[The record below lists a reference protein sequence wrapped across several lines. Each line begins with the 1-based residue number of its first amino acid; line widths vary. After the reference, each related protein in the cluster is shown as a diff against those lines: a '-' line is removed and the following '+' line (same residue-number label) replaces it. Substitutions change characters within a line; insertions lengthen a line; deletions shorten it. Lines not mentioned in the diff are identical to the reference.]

1 MGIVSTTLS
10 QSNNMKFL
18 LVLAVVAAAR
28 AEAEAKPGF
37 VYTTGLHH
45 APLVYNH
52 LPLAYKQA
60 PEHAAAPRYCLNNL
74 GIAVPCPVLG
84 ETVDAGSV
92 ERDKP
97 EYAPAA
103 SPCRNNLGI
112 AVPCAHGRQVLV
124 PALTACRNNEGI
136 AVPCALPSERD
147 VQGPVHAPPAV
158 VAVPGYPR

>member
-52 LPLAYKQA
+52 LPMGYHHA
-60 PEHAAAPRYCLNNL
+60 PVVYNVAPVGCQNNE
-74 GIAVPCPVLG
+74 GA
-84 ETVDAGSV
+84 
-92 ERDKP
+92 
-97 EYAPAA
+97 
-103 SPCRNNLGI
+103 
-112 AVPCAHGRQVLV
+112 AVPCAHGVLPTLPYGLV
-124 PALTACRNNEGI
+124 PAVA
-136 AVPCALPSERD
+136 
-147 VQGPVHAPPAV
+147 APAAAEATTSATP
-158 VAVPGYPR
+158 PMPDTTH

>member
-52 LPLAYKQA
+52 LPLAYPHA
-60 PEHAAAPRYCLNNL
+60 PVVYNVAPVGCQNNE
-74 GIAVPCPVLG
+74 GA
-84 ETVDAGSV
+84 
-92 ERDKP
+92 
-97 EYAPAA
+97 
-103 SPCRNNLGI
+103 
-112 AVPCAHGRQVLV
+112 AVPCAQG
-124 PALTACRNNEGI
+124 
-136 AVPCALPSERD
+136 ALPPLPYGLSLLW
-147 VQGPVHAPPAV
+147 PPPPPLRLRRAM
-158 VAVPGYPR
+158 